1 MNAAEFK
8 AKEGIDPMADLSL
21 WRPFHE
27 LERWRREMDREF
39 GRHFGRLFHDVEP
52 EFEVSYLPA
61 IESYVKDGNLVVRA
75 DVPGLEPKDIEL
87 SVLGNV
93 LTIKGERKQE
103 HEVKKEE
110 FLRRETSY
118 GSFERRL
125 TLPEGT
131 DPERIKAS
139 FKNGVVEITM
149 PVAKELTA
157 KKIPLEASSET
168 PAKPSR

>member
-1 MNAAEFK
+1 MKAAEFN
-8 AKEGIDPMADLSL
+8 AKEGVDPMADLTL

-39 GRHFGRLFHDVEP
+39 NRHFGRLFHDVEP
-52 EFEVSYLPA
+52 GELEASYLPA
-61 IESYVKDGNLVVRA
+61 IESYVKDGNLVIRA
-75 DVPGLEPKDIEL
+75 DVPGLESKDIEL

-93 LTIKGERKQE
+93 LTIKGERKQQ

-110 FLRRETSY
+110 YIRRETCY
-118 GSFERRL
+118 GSFERRV

-131 DPERIKAS
+131 DADRIKAN

-149 PVAKELTA
+149 PVSKELTA
-157 KKIPLEASSET
+157 KKIPLEPPSET
-168 PAKPSR
+168 AKPAR